1 MRYETDS
8 RKLIRML
15 EQKGWYLV
23 AVGGSHHQFKH
34 PEIAGR
40 LTVPHPRKDIS
51 IGVVKAIYRQ
61 AGLET
66 K

>member
-23 AVGGSHHQFKH
+23 DVGGSHHQFKH
-34 PEIAGR
+34 PDIGRR